1 MDFSRLRLHRRK
13 NNQYLVAP
21 AGYTADAPHRI
32 APVFDRPVN
41 EVAGD
46 FRRHALAQPRVKLLE
61 VGPDGQRLELV
72 QRSRI
77 FRFPDRI
84 SVEFISVDETHS
96 TLAIYSRSRYG
107 SNDFGVNR
115 KRIDAWLASIGAPA
129 EL

>member
-13 NNQYLVAP
+13 NNQYLLAP
-21 AGYTADAPHRI
+21 PGHTADAPHRV

-41 EVAGD
+41 ELAGD

-61 VGPDGQRLELV
+61 VSPDGQRLELV
-72 QRSRI
+72 QRSRM

-84 SVEFISVDETHS
+84 SVEFIAIDEMRS

-115 KRIDAWLASIGAPA
+115 KRIDAWLAGIGAPA
-129 EL
+129 ES